1 MKIFKIMFHD
11 TDANMF
17 IGQDLP
23 QINSFYEELKN
34 PSFKSELIEAAFL
47 DSVHLVAKNVFKY
60 LKNEAKNETKI

>member
-34 PSFKSELIEAAFL
+34 TSFKSELIEAAFL
-47 DSVHLVAKNVFKY
+47 DAIRQVGKNVFNY